1 MSSKTPDICNKQH
14 KLVLLFTKSADTQIK
29 QDSGIFN
36 VFACS
41 ARTSSPMD
49 KQRPQIDSAYSK
61 GAETTFQG
69 VLIVGGDGV

>member
-1 MSSKTPDICNKQH
+1 MSSKTPDICDKQSQTCF
-14 KLVLLFTKSADTQIK
+14 VFTKSADIHIK
-29 QDSGIFN
+29 QDGGIFN

-49 KQRPQIDSAYSK
+49 KRRPQIDSACSK

>member
-14 KLVLLFTKSADTQIK
+14 KLVLLFTKSADTYIK
-29 QDSGIFN
+29 QDGGIFN
-36 VFACS
+36 VFACN

-49 KQRPQIDSAYSK
+49 KWRPQIDSACSK

-69 VLIVGGDGV
+69 VLILGGDGV